1 MQNEQLNIFF
11 YNWWRSIDRKIFI
24 TTIILIFIGCLISF
38 GATPSIAIKYGL
50 EPYYFVKKHLI
61 FTPVAFFFIF
71 FTSLFSKV
79 GIKRFFLF
87 IFLISIFF
95 IFYSFFIGIESKGS
109 IRWVYFFGYS
119 FQPSEFLKVSF
130 IIICAWIFS
139 SKNQLKVINNQ
150 IFSFILYLFISGLIL
165 YQPDFSMFIIISSVY
180 FGQLF
185 INGLKWKWVIACSF
199 FFSFVFFVTYFLLS
213 NVKIRIDNFFDPSTG
228 DNYQISKSLQA
239 IKEGGLFGKGPGMGT
254 VKDNL
259 PDAHTDFIFSVI
271 AEEFGLISCLF
282 VIIFFI
288 YLIFKIYKRVKNE
301 KYLFV
306 ILSVSGLVIQLGSQI
321 FVNIGSTIGLIPTT
335 GTTLPFISY
344 GGSSMISTALN
355 IGVILALTRVNYKD
369 NIASDEKEF

>member
-24 TTIILIFIGCLISF
+24 TTIILILIGCLISF

-150 IFSFILYLFISGLIL
+150 TFSFILYLFVSGLIL

-239 IKEGGLFGKGPGMGT
+239 IKEGGLFGKGTGMGT

-355 IGVILALTRVNYKD
+355 IGVILALTKVNYKD
-369 NIASDEKEF
+369 NLVSDEKEF

>member
-24 TTIILIFIGCLISF
+24 TTIILILIGCLISF

-61 FTPVAFFFIF
+61 FTPFAFFFIF

-150 IFSFILYLFISGLIL
+150 IFSFILYLFVSGLIL

-239 IKEGGLFGKGPGMGT
+239 IKEGGLFGKGTGMGT

-355 IGVILALTRVNYKD
+355 IGVILALTRVNYKN

>member
-150 IFSFILYLFISGLIL
+150 IFSFILYLFVSGLIL

-213 NVKIRIDNFFDPSTG
+213 NVKIRIDNFFDPSIG

-239 IKEGGLFGKGPGMGT
+239 IKEGGLFGKGTGMGT

>member
-150 IFSFILYLFISGLIL
+150 IFSFILYLFVSGLIL

-185 INGLKWKWVIACSF
+185 INGLKWKWIIACSF

-344 GGSSMISTALN
+344 GGSSMISMALN
-355 IGVILALTRVNYKD
+355 IGVILALTRVNYKN

>member
-61 FTPVAFFFIF
+61 FAPVAFFFIF

-150 IFSFILYLFISGLIL
+150 IFSFILYLFVSGLIL

-239 IKEGGLFGKGPGMGT
+239 IKEGGLFGKGTGMGT

-369 NIASDEKEF
+369 NIASNEKEF

>member
-150 IFSFILYLFISGLIL
+150 IFSFILYLFVSGLIL

-239 IKEGGLFGKGPGMGT
+239 IKEGGLFGKGTGMGT

-355 IGVILALTRVNYKD
+355 IGVILALTRVNYKN

>member
-150 IFSFILYLFISGLIL
+150 IFSFILYLFVSGLIL

-239 IKEGGLFGKGPGMGT
+239 IKEGGLFGKGTGMGT

>member
-24 TTIILIFIGCLISF
+24 TTIILILIGCLISF

-150 IFSFILYLFISGLIL
+150 IFSFILYLFVSGLIL

-239 IKEGGLFGKGPGMGT
+239 IKEGGLFGKGTGMGT

>member
-150 IFSFILYLFISGLIL
+150 IFSFILYLFVSGLIL

-185 INGLKWKWVIACSF
+185 INGLKWKWIIICSF

-239 IKEGGLFGKGPGMGT
+239 IKEGGLFGKGTGMGT

-288 YLIFKIYKRVKNE
+288 YLIFKIYKRIKNE
-301 KYLFV
+301 KYLFI

>member
-150 IFSFILYLFISGLIL
+150 IFSFILYLFVSGLIL

-239 IKEGGLFGKGPGMGT
+239 IKEGGLFGKGTGMGT

-344 GGSSMISTALN
+344 GGSSMISMALN

>member
-150 IFSFILYLFISGLIL
+150 IFSFILYLFVSGLIL

-239 IKEGGLFGKGPGMGT
+239 IKEGGLFGKGTGMGT

-355 IGVILALTRVNYKD
+355 IGVILALTKVNYKD

>member
-119 FQPSEFLKVSF
+119 FQPSEFLKISF

-139 SKNQLKVINNQ
+139 SKNYFLIINNK
-150 IFSFILYLFISGLIL
+150 IISFILYLFISSLIL
-165 YQPDFSMFIIISSVY
+165 SQPDFSMFVIISIVY
-180 FGQLF
+180 FSQLF
-185 INGLKWKWVIACSF
+185 IAGLKWRWVVAFIF
-199 FFSFVFFVTYFLLS
+199 FFSFISLAVYSFID
-213 NVKIRIDNFFDPSTG
+213 NVKIRIDNFLYSTG
-228 DNYQISKSLQA
+228 NDYQISKSIEA
-239 IKEGGLFGKGPGMGT
+239 IKEGGLIGKGAGLGT

-282 VIIFFI
+282 VIGVFI
-288 YLIFKIYKRVKNE
+288 YLIFKIYKRIKNE
-301 KYLFV
+301 KYFFT
-306 ILSVSGLVIQLGSQI
+306 ILSVSGLVIQMGSQI
-321 FVNIGSTIGLIPTT
+321 IVNIGSTIGIIPTT

-344 GGSSMISTALN
+344 GGSSMISMSLN
-355 IGVILALTRVNYKD
+355 IGVILALTRVSYKD
-369 NIASDEKEF
+369 NIVLDEK

>member
-87 IFLISIFF
+87 IFLISVFF

-239 IKEGGLFGKGPGMGT
+239 IKEGGLFGKGTGMGT